1 MVRKLVPPP
10 AAAAGLRFRAATRGD
25 LAFIRDLSIEV
36 FDQFG
41 DYGNF
46 LPGYLSHP
54 SVFTTIAEERGAAV
68 GFTMLAL
75 VVSDQPLPG
84 PPTPPTHDEDGPRWL
99 DAELIA
105 IAVSP
110 GEQTRG
116 VGWRLMEQA
125 LEFSR
130 SWQATAGVRSV
141 QLNVADTNTRAFS
154 FFTRLG
160 FEILEPNDGTYPK
173 GQRSVRM
180 FRRLT
185 PS

>member
-1 MVRKLVPPP
+1 MVRRVISLPP
-10 AAAAGLRFRAATRGD
+10 APEGLRFRAATKGD
-25 LAFIRDLSIEV
+25 LSFIRDLSVEV
-36 FDQFG
+36 FNQFG

-54 SVFTTIAEERGAAV
+54 SVFTTVAEERGLAI

-75 VVSDQPLPG
+75 VVSELPLPG
-84 PPTPPTHDEDGPRWL
+84 PPTPPTHEEGGPRWL

-110 GEQTRG
+110 GQQARG
-116 VGWRLMEQA
+116 IGRQLMEQA

-141 QLNVADTNTRAFS
+141 QLNVADTNTHAFD

-160 FEILEPNDGTYPK
+160 FEILDSNDGTYPK

-180 FRRLT
+180 FRPL
-185 PS
+185 PPG

>member
-1 MVRKLVPPP
+1 MVRRVVSPPP
-10 AAAAGLRFRAATRGD
+10 SPEALRFRAATRGD
-25 LAFIRDLSIEV
+25 LAFIRDLSVEV

-54 SVFTTIAEERGAAV
+54 SVFTTIAEERGTV
-68 GFTMLAL
+68 LGFTMLAL

-84 PPTPPTHDEDGPRWL
+84 PPTPPTHDEGGPRWL

-110 GEQTRG
+110 TQQARG
-116 VGWRLMEQA
+116 VGRQLMDQA

-141 QLNVADTNTRAFS
+141 QLNVADTNTRAFN
-154 FFTRLG
+154 FFTSRG
-160 FEILEPNDGTYPK
+160 FEILDSNDGTYPK

-180 FRRLT
+180 FKRL
-185 PS
+185 PPV